1 MANRYKKT
9 PVTFYV
15 KSKKDRDMLNQQAS
29 SIGISMTM
37 LINRSLD
44 IGLPVVI
51 KSHRAAD
58 RLRKEL
64 AQKS

>member
-1 MANRYKKT
+1 MSSRYKT
-9 PVTFYV
+9 QVTFYV
-15 KSKKDRDMLNQQAS
+15 KSKKDREMLIKQAN

-51 KSHRAAD
+51 KSHRDAAQ
-58 RLRKEL
+58 LRKEL
-64 AQKS
+64 VQKS